1 MGKFKL
7 RQIINA
13 NIEKE
18 LQQIGFD
25 EGYRSVASNKFKYK
39 NLKIYDL
46 TPAQANILKQTAISC
61 GADCATHRDVITG
74 KIEHSDVI
82 LGGSEIELK
91 KIAEKLKHQPFK
103 LGELGEKIIENS
115 TNQKRVTKLAG
126 ILNITPDSF
135 SDGGL
140 YMNPIDAQKHM
151 VQMIADGADMIDIG
165 AESTR
170 PYSEEVSPKEQ
181 ISRLRPILEFVQKEN
196 ITIPLSADT
205 RSSEVADFALNMGVN
220 IINDVSGFDFDKNM
234 ANIIAKYKAGVIIQH
249 SLGIPKTMQTEPKY
263 NNLIEDIY
271 MSLQNKAKYAE
282 SLGIENII
290 IDPGIGFG
298 KTKED
303 NFEILNRCEEFFSMN
318 YPVMI
323 GISRKSMLQVTE
335 NNNEIKD
342 ILSVA
347 LSYPLAKKGVDYLRV
362 HNVKLHKK
370 MLNFIQKV

>member
-1 MGKFKL
+1 MEKFKL

-13 NIEKE
+13 DIEKE

-25 EGYRSVASNKFKYK
+25 EGYRSVALNKFKYR

-46 TPAQANILKQTAISC
+46 NPAQANILKQTAISC

-74 KIEHSDVI
+74 KAESSDVI
-82 LGGSEIELK
+82 LGGSECELK
-91 KIAEKLKHQPFK
+91 KIAEKLKNQPFK

-115 TNQKRVTKLAG
+115 ISQNRVTKLAG

-140 YMNPIDAQKHM
+140 YINPTDAQKHFI
-151 VQMIADGADMIDIG
+151 QMIEDGADMIDIG

-170 PYSEEVSPKEQ
+170 PYSEEVAPNEQ
-181 ISRLRPILEFVQKEN
+181 ISRLKPVLTFIQKQN
-196 ITIPLSADT
+196 IKVPVSVDT
-205 RSSEVADFALNMGVN
+205 RSSEVADYALNNGVK

-234 ANIIAKYKAGVIIQH
+234 VNIISKYNAGVIIQH
-249 SLGIPKTMQTEPKY
+249 SLGTPETMQTEPKY

-271 MSLQNKAKYAE
+271 ISLQNKAKYAE
-282 SLGIENII
+282 SFGIKNII

-303 NFEILNRCEEFFSMN
+303 NFEIINRCEEFFSMN

-323 GISRKSMLQVTE
+323 GISRKSLLQVPD
-335 NNNEIKD
+335 NNNELKD
-342 ILSVA
+342 TLSVT
-347 LSYPLAKKGVDYLRV
+347 LSYPLAKIGVDYLRV

-370 MLNFIQKV
+370 MLNLIQQV